1 MASRLKRWVAS
12 RRFELGGSPPRDA
25 TDTAHAQKEVGFAMP
40 REPERAPDRGEWT
53 IERAIVLQVLRDD
66 HDERW
71 PRVELGRELGDFE
84 PAILERALERLERE
98 GVVHLD
104 GSDVRASRAARHLD
118 ALDLVG
124 L

>member
-1 MASRLKRWVAS
+1 
-12 RRFELGGSPPRDA
+12 
-25 TDTAHAQKEVGFAMP
+25 MP
-40 REPERAPDRGEWT
+40 REPERAPDRGKWM
-53 IERAIVLQVLRDD
+53 IERAIVLQVLRND

-71 PRVELGRELGDFE
+71 PRVELGCELGE
-84 PAILERALERLERE
+84 CQPAILELALERLERE
-98 GVVHLD
+98 GVLCFD

>member
-1 MASRLKRWVAS
+1 
-12 RRFELGGSPPRDA
+12 
-25 TDTAHAQKEVGFAMP
+25 MP

-71 PRVELGRELGDFE
+71 PRAELGRELGDFE
-84 PAILERALERLERE
+84 PAILELALERLECE
-98 GVVHLD
+98 GVLCLD
-104 GSDVRASRAARHLD
+104 GSDVRASRAARRLD

>member
-1 MASRLKRWVAS
+1 MS
-12 RRFELGGSPPRDA
+12 
-25 TDTAHAQKEVGFAMP
+25 
-40 REPERAPDRGEWT
+40 REPERAPDRGKWT

-84 PAILERALERLERE
+84 SAILELALERLERE
-98 GVVHLD
+98 GVLCLD
-104 GSDVRASRAARHLD
+104 RSDVRASRAARHLD
-118 ALDLVG
+118 ALDLVC